1 MPLEGASESNFGQ
14 AVRQMSKMMEQIQ
27 KGFCSFSSNE
37 VWTPAVNLYE
47 KDNAYLVCV
56 DLAGV
61 DKTKI
66 DLTVA
71 AGRLKLRGERPT
83 PAPSDCTPG
92 QRPPRVRM
100 HLMEIDHG
108 QFYREVDLPEDV
120 DSEKISAS
128 YNNGML
134 WIELP
139 KK

>member
-1 MPLEGASESNFGQ
+1 MLIEGASEANFGQ

-27 KGFCSFSSNE
+27 KGFCSFSANE

-47 KDNAYLVCV
+47 MEGIYLVCV

-61 DKTKI
+61 DKEKI
-66 DLTVA
+66 DLSIVE
-71 AGRLKLRGERPT
+71 GRLKLRGERPT
-83 PAPSDCTPG
+83 PVPPPPG
-92 QRPPRVRM
+92 SPPTRVRM
-100 HLMEIDHG
+100 HLLEIDHG
-108 QFYREVDLPEDV
+108 QFYREVDLPDDV
-120 DSEKISAS
+120 AHDRIKAS